1 MKEPRQDFYMKASE
15 LFDNECYLEEV
26 SDVLCIALAELP
38 SLLPPAE
45 VAEAL
50 LHLSNGP
57 SIICKMVANQ
67 PDCFREGE
75 PLSF

>member
-1 MKEPRQDFYMKASE
+1 MKEPHGEYYLKSSE

-38 SLLPPAE
+38 TLLPAAE

-50 LHLSNGP
+50 LHLNNGP
-57 SIICKMVANQ
+57 CVICKLVANQ
-67 PDCFREGE
+67 PDCFREG
-75 PLSF
+75 